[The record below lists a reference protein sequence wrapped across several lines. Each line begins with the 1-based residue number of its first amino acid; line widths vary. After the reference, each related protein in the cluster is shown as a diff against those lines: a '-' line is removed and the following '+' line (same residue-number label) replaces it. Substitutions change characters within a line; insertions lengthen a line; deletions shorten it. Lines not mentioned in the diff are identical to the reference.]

1 MVISG
6 GVNNEI
12 IACECNM
19 CKQLIKK
26 ESIKKDKDDFY
37 CNDCFKKRS
46 KYKYERKVLENKLGT
61 MFDILSKY
69 KCYIAGG
76 TITSIFTNKEIRDID
91 IYFKSKKEL
100 IDFMS
105 KGEYFLLSAT
115 DKAFTFK
122 IGDLEY
128 QAIFFD
134 YFNSAEDI
142 FERFDFTVCMGAYD
156 FEKQDF
162 VLHEDFLKHN
172 ASKIIKFN
180 PRTDYPIISALRI
193 DKYKQKGYEISKS
206 EFIKIMVAINNLKI
220 KTFKDFK
227 NHCGGMYGENYDK
240 VFDELQD
247 EDFDMEKA
255 FEKIEEIDNISESSK
270 VVDFGA
276 CSYLEFIHKIT
287 DEKVC
292 SVFTYDNRF
301 INKDLE
307 EIFVSEDSEHLYNI
321 VDVKEL
327 LNFPLRFYKYVRKED
342 GRYISFYDYDFKYVL
357 GEEIV
362 PKNTGRVSSG
372 IYCSK
377 TKEDLVSST
386 YHSKDEKVIIELE
399 IDSLDDIKVFKGYNG
414 IVLNKCK
421 VIGECS

>member
-1 MVISG
+1 MVILG
-6 GVNNEI
+6 GVNNEV

-46 KYKYERKVLENKLGT
+46 KYKYERKVLENKLGR
-61 MFDILSKY
+61 MFNVLNKY

-122 IGDLEY
+122 IDDLEY

-206 EFIKIMVAINNLKI
+206 EFIKIMIAINNLQI
-220 KTFKDFK
+220 KTFRDFK

-240 VFDELQD
+240 VFDDIQD
-247 EDFDMEKA
+247 DEFDIEKA
-255 FEKIEEIDNISESSK
+255 FEKIEEIDNINESSEA
-270 VVDFGA
+270 VDFGVY
-276 CSYLEFIHKIT
+276 SYMEFIHKT
-287 DEKVC
+287 LNEKIC
-292 SVFTYDNRF
+292 SVFNYEGRF
-301 INKDLE
+301 INQDLE
-307 EIFVSEDSEHLYNI
+307 EIHVSEDSKYLYNI

-327 LNFPLRFYKYVRKED
+327 LNLPLRFYKYVRKED
-342 GRYISFYDYDFKYVL
+342 DRYISFYDKNFEYVL
-357 GEEIV
+357 GEDII
-362 PKNTGRVSSG
+362 PTNTGRVSSG

-377 TKEDLVSST
+377 TKEDLVSLT
-386 YHSKDEKVIIELE
+386 YHSEDEKVVIELE
-399 IDSLDDIKVFKGYNG
+399 IDSLDDIKVFQGYNG
-414 IVLNKCK
+414 IVLNRCK
-421 VIGECS
+421 VIGECN

>member
-6 GVNNEI
+6 GVNNEV

-26 ESIKKDKDDFY
+26 ENIKKDKDDFY

-46 KYKYERKVLENKLGT
+46 KYKYERKVLENKLGR
-61 MFDILSKY
+61 MFNVLNKY

-180 PRTDYPIISALRI
+180 PNTDYPIISALRI
-193 DKYKQKGYEISKS
+193 DKYKQKGYKISKS
-206 EFIKIMVAINNLKI
+206 EFIKIMVTINNLKI

-240 VFDELQD
+240 VFDEIQD
-247 EDFDMEKA
+247 EDFDIEKA

-270 VVDFGA
+270 EVDFGA
-276 CSYLEFIHKIT
+276 YSYVEFIHKIT
-287 DEKVC
+287 NEKIC
-292 SVFTYDNRF
+292 SVFDYNDRF
-301 INKDLE
+301 ITQDLE
-307 EIFVSEDSEHLYNI
+307 EVIVSEDSKHLYNV
-321 VDVKEL
+321 VDVKEI
-327 LNFPLRFYKYVRKED
+327 LNFPLRFYKYVKKED
-342 GRYISFYDYDFKYVL
+342 DRYISFYDKSFEYVF
-357 GEEIV
+357 GENIV
-362 PKNTGRVSSG
+362 PTNVGRVSSG

-377 TKEDLVSST
+377 NKEDLVSST
-386 YHSKDEKVIIELE
+386 YHSQDGKAIIELE
-399 IDSLDDIKVFKGYNG
+399 IDSLDDIKVFKSYNG
-414 IVLNKCK
+414 IVLNRCR